1 MINTEKYELD
11 LYYHVNSESILVGQE
26 AHILVRPSLTI
37 NGRKTNV
44 KQLKNTKIELT
55 IYDFN
60 HVPTK

>member
-11 LYYHVNSESILVGQE
+11 LYYHINSESILVGQE

-44 KQLKNTKIELT
+44 K
-55 IYDFN
+55 
-60 HVPTK
+60 